1 MLAPTSVNLSRW
13 TLYDA
18 GFRMTTAF
26 KEVLPQTREQIERV
40 RSRVDKIV
48 LKAQGRLDHPNVDRF
63 TPWVVSVALFAV
75 LFSLALARSRSVD
88 MGADLAAWLQSTWL
102 LGEGFKPEAT
112 LTEGNILAEQVA
124 IILYPL
130 ALITRFAPTF
140 RTEILLLIQSA
151 GLALTI
157 IPLWRLARGPGRL
170 RVGVTSAVAF
180 AFCVYAAVHNINL
193 AGFHPSALALPALVG
208 GVLFGLEGH
217 RYRYMACVGLA
228 LSCRADLGLA
238 VAALGVLLIL
248 EGKRRWGGWT
258 ALTGLTWTVLAIF
271 VVQPRLAGDLWP
283 HVGAFANFGDTP
295 FQVIG
300 GIITNP
306 IDFLRNV
313 FSEANFRTVV
323 TLFAPVLFLPL
334 VAPRYLMP
342 VVPLYSLY
350 LAADVT
356 PGPLTESPQTVPMTA
371 FIFVATVFA
380 LKRSGQVL
388 VERVN
393 VNRRVVVAL
402 LLTASVFFVRDAV
415 SSPYEKPWNWSERQ
429 SDDLALIQAASI
441 IPEDALVRASPRALP
456 LLAERL
462 GIFELTITELTPD
475 APGPDYKELV
485 NEVDWIVFDPQ
496 SVPQW
501 DSTPLAPLIFQG
513 RLGQEGFVRVD
524 LGETV
529 EVDGELLVDDGGIM
543 LFAYVTETET
553 IEPSG

>member
-1 MLAPTSVNLSRW
+1 
-13 TLYDA
+13 
-18 GFRMTTAF
+18 MTTAF
-26 KEVLPQTREQIERV
+26 KEVLPQTREQIDRV

-48 LKAQGRLDHPNVDRF
+48 LKVQGRLDHPNVDRF
-63 TPWVVSVALFAV
+63 TPWVVSLALFGV

-112 LTEGNILAEQVA
+112 LTDGNILAEQVA

-130 ALITRFAPTF
+130 ALVTRFVPTF
-140 RTEILLLIQSA
+140 RTEILLLIQA
-151 GLALTI
+151 AALAITI
-157 IPLWRLARGPGRL
+157 VPLWRLARGPGRL

-180 AFCVYAAVHNINL
+180 AFSVYAAVHNINL

-208 GVLFGLEGH
+208 AVLFGLEGH
-217 RYRYMACVGLA
+217 RYRYIACVALV

-238 VAALGVLLIL
+238 VAALGILLVL
-248 EGKRRWGGWT
+248 EGKRRWGVWTMLAGLGWI
-258 ALTGLTWTVLAIF
+258 VLAVF

-283 HVGAFANFGDTP
+283 HVGAFQNFGDTP

-300 GIITNP
+300 GIISNP
-306 IDFLRNV
+306 VDFLREV

-356 PGPLTESPQTVPMTA
+356 VGRLAESPQTMPMTA

-393 VNRRVVVAL
+393 VDRRVVVAL

-415 SSPYEKPWNWSERQ
+415 ASPYEKPWNWSERQ
-429 SDDLALIQAASI
+429 SDDVALIQAASL
-441 IPEDALVRASPRALP
+441 IPEDALVRASARALP

-462 GIFELTITELTPD
+462 GIYELVITAPTPD
-475 APGPDYKELV
+475 APGPDYKALV
-485 NEVDWIVFDPQ
+485 QDVDWIVFDPQ
-496 SVPQW
+496 SAPQW
-501 DSTPLAPLIFQG
+501 DADPLAPQIFQG
-513 RLGQEGFVRVD
+513 RLGREGFTRVD
-524 LGETV
+524 LGVTV
-529 EVDGELLVDDGGIM
+529 DIDGEAVADDGGIM
-543 LFAYVTETET
+543 LFAYVTETEA